1 MERDTE
7 SDIQIDRDIERQR
20 GIIINYLLLT
30 HILFPGII
38 IFFDKILF
46 VVFFSIL
53 TFANE

>member
-7 SDIQIDRDIERQR
+7 SDRQIDRDIEIQG

-30 HILFPGII
+30 HISLPGII

-53 TFANE
+53 TFASE